1 MLKEGQTF
9 PSFELEDQNGVI
21 RRSADLAGKSFVIYF
36 YPKDDTPGCTQEA
49 CEFRDGLGQFPGTKV
64 FGVSPDTAKS
74 HAKFAKKYELN
85 FPLLSDPEKAL
96 IEACGLW
103 VEKSMYGKT
112 YMGTDRSTWLIDPQG
127 VVQAAWRKVRIKG
140 HVEAVLDTL
149 RAKTA

>member
-21 RRSADLAGKSFVIYF
+21 HRSADLAGKSFVIYF

-85 FPLLSDPEKAL
+85 FPLLSDPDKTL

-112 YMGTDRSTWLIDPQG
+112 YMGVDRTTFFVDQKGIIQKIWTKVKPKDH
-127 VVQAAWRKVRIKG
+127 AA
-140 HVEAVLDTL
+140 EVLN
-149 RAKTA
+149 ASNG